1 MQMFNEN
8 DLKMK
13 LNLKLNYLQVII
25 DIAENHNRK
34 DIVNVS
40 MKVNEKILIKSIETN
55 NEEIIPNNLV

>member
-13 LNLKLNYLQVII
+13 LNLKLNYLRVII

-40 MKVNEKILIKSIETN
+40 MELTRKY
-55 NEEIIPNNLV
+55 

>member
-1 MQMFNEN
+1 MFNGN

-25 DIAENHNRK
+25 DIAGNNNRK

-40 MKVNEKILIKSIETN
+40 MKLTRKY
-55 NEEIIPNNLV
+55 

>member
-1 MQMFNEN
+1 MQMFNGN

-25 DIAENHNRK
+25 DIAGNNNRK

-40 MKVNEKILIKSIETN
+40 MKLTRKY
-55 NEEIIPNNLV
+55 